1 MDISVQEDLVF
12 VADIVFDRPLRK
24 PFSYLI
30 PTELFNSISK
40 GKRVRVPLGKGNKP
54 TIGFCVDTRH
64 IPSDPKLKSIFAIM
78 DEEPLVSTHL
88 LEFTKWI
95 ADYYLCGWGQV
106 LQAVVPAWVRSGATT
121 PKVFIVDFSDKFHI
135 SSSTKKFS
143 PQQTRIFE
151 QLNLLHPIT
160 IKELCIKSACTPSV
174 VNRLVE
180 TDWLVK
186 TAIDEGQAFFGALQ
200 TIPLDPSIHLN
211 DEQIAVSKTITDQ
224 IHSGKFCTFLLHGV
238 TGSGKTEVYL
248 EAIEATIKNG
258 RQAIVMVPEI
268 SLTPQTVYRFKKR
281 FSKIV
286 VLHSNLREAERGKNW
301 KLVAEGKVDVVI
313 GPRSTVFAPCP
324 NLGLIVID
332 EEHENSF
339 KQDNTPRYH
348 GRDIAVKRA
357 RMLDIP
363 IVLGSATPSF
373 ESWHNA
379 CKNNYKMLTL
389 SKRVR
394 NLPMPP
400 VYLVDMKTSPPASP
414 SLRGMISE
422 DLQKG
427 MKRALSQNGQVMLFL
442 NRRGFH
448 TFIQCPTCKTVENC
462 KHCDLAMTFHK
473 RKNILLCH
481 HCGDEK
487 KPDKR
492 CETCKTETIQFKG
505 MGTEKLEEEI
515 TKLFPDKVIRRMDS
529 DSTTKPGSH
538 EYILNAFREG
548 LINILVG
555 TQMIAKGLDFPNV
568 LLVGVI
574 NPDTGIHIPDFRA
587 SERTF
592 QLLSQ
597 VAGRTG
603 RGDKPG
609 MVYFQTYYPEHPAI
623 VSAAKHDFISFVD
636 EEIKHRQSLFF
647 PPFCRLARI
656 VIRSKSAESAATFS
670 DELGEQLRL
679 ATTEIKGSGKLKI
692 LGPTEAPVFKLKE
705 YHRFHVQLHAE
716 KHTVLHQLIQVALGK
731 MKPISGLEVIVD
743 IDPYNLL

>member
-1 MDISVQEDLVF
+1 MNPTVPNNLEL

-24 PFSYLI
+24 AFSYKIPPDLGDLI
-30 PTELFNSISK
+30 SM
-40 GKRVRVPLGKGNKP
+40 GKRVKVPLGKGNKP
-54 TIGFCVDTRH
+54 AIGFCVEIKN
-64 IPSDPKLKSIFAIM
+64 IPSDPKLKTITSIL
-78 DEEPLVSTHL
+78 DDEPLVSPHL

-106 LQAVVPAWVRSGATT
+106 LQAIVPAWVRSGASG
-121 PKVFIVDFSDKFHI
+121 PKISMIDLSEKFQLT
-135 SSSTKKFS
+135 SATKKFS
-143 PQQTRIFE
+143 RLQMLVFD
-151 QLNLLHPIT
+151 QLKLQRPIS
-160 IKELCIKSACTPSV
+160 IKELCAKSGCNPSV
-174 VNRLVE
+174 VNRLIE
-180 TDWLVK
+180 TEWLVK
-186 TAIDEGQAFFGALQ
+186 YIIEENQSFPVEFD
-200 TIPLDPSIHLN
+200 TITPSSEIHLN
-211 DEQIAVSKTITDQ
+211 QDQIAVSKAITDQ
-224 IHSGKFCTFLLHGV
+224 INTGKFSSFLLHGV

-248 EAIEATIKNG
+248 EAIEAAIKNG

-301 KLVAEGKVDVVI
+301 RLVADGKVDVVI
-313 GPRSTVFAPCP
+313 GARSTVFAPCP
-324 NLGLIVID
+324 NLGLIIID

-373 ESWHNA
+373 ESWHNG
-379 CKNNYKMLTL
+379 CRNNYKILNL
-389 SKRVR
+389 PKRVR
-394 NLPMPP
+394 DLPMPP
-400 VYLVDMKTSPPASP
+400 VHIVDMKTSPPASP

-422 DLQKG
+422 DLKKG
-427 MKRALSQNGQVMLFL
+427 IKHALNQNGQVMLFL

-448 TFIQCPTCKTVENC
+448 TFIQCPNCKTVENC

-473 RKNILLCH
+473 GKNILLCH
-481 HCGDEK
+481 HCGNEK
-487 KPDKR
+487 KPANR

-515 TKLFPDKVIRRMDS
+515 SKLFPDKVIRRMDS

-538 EYILNAFREG
+538 EYILKAFREG
-548 LINILVG
+548 LVNILVG

-623 VSAAKHDFISFVD
+623 VFAAKHDFISFVG
-636 EEIKHRQSLFF
+636 EEINHRKSLFF

-656 VIRSKSAESAATFS
+656 VIRSKSAEAAATFS
-670 DELGEQLRL
+670 DELGEQLRI
-679 ATTEIKGSGKLKI
+679 ATSEIKGAGKLKI
-692 LGPTEAPVFKLKE
+692 LGPAEAPVFKLKE

-716 KHTVLHQLIQVALGK
+716 NHTLLHNLIQAALGK
-731 MKPISGLEVIVD
+731 MKPAAGLEVVVD

>member
-1 MDISVQEDLVF
+1 
-12 VADIVFDRPLRK
+12 
-24 PFSYLI
+24 
-30 PTELFNSISK
+30 
-40 GKRVRVPLGKGNKP
+40 
-54 TIGFCVDTRH
+54 
-64 IPSDPKLKSIFAIM
+64 
-78 DEEPLVSTHL
+78 
-88 LEFTKWI
+88 
-95 ADYYLCGWGQV
+95 
-106 LQAVVPAWVRSGATT
+106 
-121 PKVFIVDFSDKFHI
+121 
-135 SSSTKKFS
+135 
-143 PQQTRIFE
+143 
-151 QLNLLHPIT
+151 
-160 IKELCIKSACTPSV
+160 
-174 VNRLVE
+174 
-180 TDWLVK
+180 
-186 TAIDEGQAFFGALQ
+186 
-200 TIPLDPSIHLN
+200 
-211 DEQIAVSKTITDQ
+211 
-224 IHSGKFCTFLLHGV
+224 
-238 TGSGKTEVYL
+238 
-248 EAIEATIKNG
+248 
-258 RQAIVMVPEI
+258 
-268 SLTPQTVYRFKKR
+268 
-281 FSKIV
+281 
-286 VLHSNLREAERGKNW
+286 
-301 KLVAEGKVDVVI
+301 
-313 GPRSTVFAPCP
+313 
-324 NLGLIVID
+324 
-332 EEHENSF
+332 
-339 KQDNTPRYH
+339 
-348 GRDIAVKRA
+348 
-357 RMLDIP
+357 
-363 IVLGSATPSF
+363 
-373 ESWHNA
+373 
-379 CKNNYKMLTL
+379 
-389 SKRVR
+389 
-394 NLPMPP
+394 
-400 VYLVDMKTSPPASP
+400 
-414 SLRGMISE
+414 MISE

-487 KPDKR
+487 KPATR

-623 VSAAKHDFISFVD
+623 VSAAKHDFISFVN

-656 VIRSKSAESAATFS
+656 VIRSKSAASAATFS